1 MRSMHWVYTSDATR
15 ECEYALA
22 RRISEHVREARR
34 VTVRVVC
41 GDGSAV
47 VDELRRVLPN
57 GMDESSGAAALGPLT
72 LEVSDTSGTRTF
84 MLLRVPRVRVRE
96 GELSIAHVYFVSRD
110 STIDGKDYKDI
121 PIGVIFKSHSGVYT
135 GTIRVGRI
143 YYTTTR
149 GIESYSGFDPVEL
162 DASRVVKNNSSGALI
177 DALKQPVAVNLVGF
191 PITGRITRI
200 SIAPPRDE
208 SLGAMYSVLCIWSGD
223 VECRFGGEYDTTLV
237 EDFEV
242 GSGRVLCNLTP
253 YLDLENGYVKYRLE
267 TTRGA

>member
-1 MRSMHWVYTSDATR
+1 MRSRAGFRST
-15 ECEYALA
+15 CQ
-22 RRISEHVREARR
+22 REARR

-57 GMDESSGAAALGPLT
+57 GMDESPGAAALGPLT

-96 GELSIAHVYFVSRD
+96 VAHVYFVRRD
-110 STIDGKDYKDI
+110 STIINGQDYKDI

-135 GTIRVGRI
+135 GTIRVGMI

-149 GIESYSGFDPVEL
+149 GIESYSGFIPVEL
-162 DASRVVKNNSSGALI
+162 DASRVVKTALI
-177 DALKQPVAVNLVGF
+177 DADAFNQPVAVSLVGY

-200 SIAPPRDE
+200 SIAPPRDK
-208 SLGAMYSVLCIWSGD
+208 SLGAMYGVLCIWSGA
-223 VECRFGGEYDTTLV
+223 VECRFGGEYDPTLV

-253 YLDLENGYVKYRLE
+253 YADLEQNGDVKYRLE